1 MSFNFDDIF
10 VLIFI
15 LATLYSVI
23 SGAGKSMG
31 KAQEEARRRAE
42 LQRRRAEAE
51 AGRLEADPARQS
63 YEGYLR
69 RTNQPDVDVFGN
81 PIEANATADTGQDSL
96 RRAMAEKMGRP
107 VAPPSNPS
115 ARSLAEDLRDA
126 QGRGTRSA
134 PPRQQPPRQQPQRPV
149 PARPIQRTATSQD
162 GRSLEGPAQR
172 PTSLEVM
179 TSDMRSN
186 LESSTRESGN
196 LQSERAR
203 SDVEAVRAARDAML
217 DRAAGGAGAAGASAA
232 RRGIG
237 DETPAAQDAVRRGTV
252 ALEPR
257 DIVRAFV
264 MSEILGP
271 PRSRRN
277 GGPR

>member
-115 ARSLAEDLRDA
+115 ARSLADDLRDA